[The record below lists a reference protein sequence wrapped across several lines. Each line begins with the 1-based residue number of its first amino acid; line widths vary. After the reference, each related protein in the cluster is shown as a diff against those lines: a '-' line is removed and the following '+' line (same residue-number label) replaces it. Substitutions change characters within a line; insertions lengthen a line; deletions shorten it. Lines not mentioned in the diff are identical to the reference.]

1 MCFEAKNHYFK
12 EMAHIVGNYKNI
24 AKMLSFWHQ
33 RLSCYYMQKNYN
45 LEAVTEYGK
54 GIPDLFTIFSS
65 FL

>member
-1 MCFEAKNHYFK
+1 MRFEAKNHYFK

-24 AKMLSFWHQ
+24 AKTLSFQHQ
-33 RLSCYYMQKNYN
+33 HLSCYYMQKNYN

-54 GIPDLFTIFSS
+54 GIPDLFTKFSS